1 MIAAWSTPTCVE
13 AKVTGSAGEHPAAR
27 LPTADNAD
35 PGTENQFYAGKGAV
49 KLAFYIL
56 YVYIHIHI

>member
-1 MIAAWSTPTCVE
+1 M
-13 AKVTGSAGEHPAAR
+13 TGSAGEHPAAR

-49 KLAFYIL
+49 KLTLYMYI
-56 YVYIHIHI
+56 YCTYTYIKGLC